1 MSSRKGSQPET
12 SPKMGKL
19 YRYLGLSFVGT
30 YFLGAVFYA
39 DPFHFW
45 EHALSELGTTVTL
58 LGKNNL
64 EASLMVTLGTFI
76 NGRLMVEI
84 ARLYRQNP
92 SQSHGLLKSNLMYTA
107 SLGSFISIFPNNLFH
122 TIHSIGSGL
131 LIGSVFFFD
140 LTLLWESVGTHKALV
155 TAFLVGILSLS
166 VLAYAV
172 TYFLGLPIKQA
183 TQKICIINLVWIFLE
198 SSRLADLSTS
208 QITAKHPS

>member
-1 MSSRKGSQPET
+1 
-12 SPKMGKL
+12 
-19 YRYLGLSFVGT
+19 
-30 YFLGAVFYA
+30 
-39 DPFHFW
+39 
-45 EHALSELGTTVTL
+45 
-58 LGKNNL
+58 
-64 EASLMVTLGTFI
+64 
-76 NGRLMVEI
+76 
-84 ARLYRQNP
+84 
-92 SQSHGLLKSNLMYTA
+92 MYTA

-131 LIGSVFFFD
+131 LIGSIFFFD

-208 QITAKHPS
+208 QIAAKHPS